1 MAISPDG
8 EIPIPKRKKG
18 ATANNE
24 NGASKRRKLENS
36 TETPDIHSE
45 VLLLESQ
52 IVGSRLHY
60 NHITTLLEY
69 ASSKNGS
76 DERDVV
82 AAVALCRVFCKL
94 MVQGSLVHSPQASEN
109 EITITKWLLQRY
121 QDYQKTLFDLL
132 SSEAPRQS
140 TALTL
145 IMRLLKDEATYLKVG
160 DLAIWQSGIFPRL
173 IAALSE
179 SGQAQEARV
188 EFAEKYLEQY
198 HDVRYY
204 CLKELS

>member
-1 MAISPDG
+1 MAISMNG
-8 EIPIPKRKKG
+8 EVPTQKRKKG
-18 ATANNE
+18 ANANNE
-24 NGASKRRKLENS
+24 NGASKRRKSENS

-69 ASSKNGS
+69 ASSKKEA

-94 MVQGSLVHSPQASEN
+94 MVQGSLILSSQAPEN
-109 EITITKWLLQRY
+109 EITITQWLLQRY
-121 QDYQKTLFDLL
+121 QDYQKTLVDLL
-132 SSEAPRQS
+132 NGGAHRQS

-145 IMRLLKDEATYLKVG
+145 IMRLLKDEATYLKSG
-160 DLAIWQSGIFPRL
+160 DQSIWQGGIFPRL

-179 SGQAQEARV
+179 STQAQEARI
-188 EFAEKYLEQY
+188 ELAEKYLEQY